1 MSTFIYRKP
10 GLMQRELKNHLLFQ
24 RLSEE
29 QLAEVVER
37 AKVVQLED
45 GQYLFQQGDP
55 ATRFYLLLEG
65 RMKLFRL
72 APDGNEK
79 VIELVNAGQSFA
91 EALMFRNAPRYPVCS
106 QALGKSSVLSID
118 AEHYKRLLRG
128 SVDLCMALLA
138 DMSYRL
144 RSLIREI
151 DDLSLH
157 SATCRVAAFLLSH
170 APEDSTEFELDVPKH
185 VIASRLSVKPET
197 FSRII
202 KNLKSREVLEIKGS
216 RVRLLDREALEQ
228 VADVCALP
236 VDAS

>member
-1 MSTFIYRKP
+1 
-10 GLMQRELKNHLLFQ
+10 MQQVLRNNLLFQ

-29 QLAEVVER
+29 QLEAVVER
-37 AKVVQLED
+37 ARVIHLED
-45 GQYLFQQGDP
+45 GQQLFRQGEP
-55 ATRFYLLLEG
+55 AKRFYLVLEG
-65 RMKLFRL
+65 RIKLFRL

-106 QALGKSSVLSID
+106 QALGNSSVLSVD
-118 AEHYKRLLRG
+118 AGHYKSLLRG
-128 SVDLCMALLA
+128 SVDLCMALMA

-157 SATCRVAAFLLSH
+157 SATCRVAAFLLTR
-170 APEDSTEFELDVPKH
+170 APEDSAEFELDVPKH

-202 KNLKSREVLEIKGS
+202 KNLKSREVIEIKGS
-216 RVRLLDREALEQ
+216 RVRVLDREALER

>member
-1 MSTFIYRKP
+1 
-10 GLMQRELKNHLLFQ
+10 MQQNFRNHLLFQ
-24 RLSEE
+24 RLSEA
-29 QLAEVVER
+29 QLAEVEER
-37 AKVVQLED
+37 ARVLRLED
-45 GQYLFQQGDP
+45 GQYLFRQGDP
-55 ATRFYLLLEG
+55 AARFYILLEG
-65 RMKLFRL
+65 RIKLFRL

-79 VIELVNAGQSFA
+79 VIELVDAGQSFA

-118 AEHYKRLLRG
+118 AEHYKQLLRG
-128 SVDLCMALLA
+128 SVDLCMALMA

-144 RSLIREI
+144 RVLIREI

-157 SATCRVAAFLLSH
+157 SATCRVAAFLLTH
-170 APEDSTEFELDVPKH
+170 APEDAVEFELDVPKH

-202 KNLKSREVLEIKGS
+202 KNLKSREVVEIKGS
-216 RVRLLDREALEQ
+216 RVRLLDRAALEQ

>member
-1 MSTFIYRKP
+1 MTPTHRA
-10 GLMQRELKNHLLFQ
+10 LKNHLLFQ

-29 QLAEVVER
+29 QLDRVVDR
-37 AKVVQLED
+37 ARVVRLED
-45 GQYLFQQGDP
+45 GQQLFQQGDP
-55 ATRFYLLLEG
+55 ANRFYLVLEG
-65 RMKLFRL
+65 RVKLFRL

-79 VIELVNAGQSFA
+79 VIELVNAGQTFA
-91 EALMFRNAPRYPVCS
+91 EALMFLNAPRYPVCC
-106 QALGKSSVLSID
+106 QALGEAVVLSID
-118 AEHYKRLLRG
+118 AGHYMGLLRN
-128 SVDLCMALLA
+128 SVDLCLALLG

-157 SATCRVAAFLLSH
+157 SATCRVAAFLLSR
-170 APEDSTEFELDVPKH
+170 APEGATEFELDVPKH